1 MKITK
6 QRLKE
11 IIREE
16 LINESP
22 EGRAQMHA
30 KGLSKDALRVVSSL
44 KKGDIDKARYFIK
57 DIIDSLKEVEKYTR
71 KNDAAYLSLKK
82 GPLKFTEE
90 KLNER
95 LSGKTVT
102 WQIRTQERRTAK
114 KVLDKL
120 KLKIGK
126 DYEFK
131 FISNTFVL
139 ELDKKFE
146 DKVLELF
153 IKNRINVQGA

>member
-11 IIREE
+11 IIKEE
-16 LINESP
+16 IRNF
-22 EGRAQMHA
+22 
-30 KGLSKDALRVVSSL
+30 L
-44 KKGDIDKARYFIK
+44 KK
-57 DIIDSLKEVEKYTR
+57 
-71 KNDAAYLSLKK
+71 
-82 GPLKFTEE
+82 E

-95 LSGKTVT
+95 LSGKIVT

-126 DYEFK
+126 DYNFL
-131 FISNTFVL
+131 FIGNTFAL
-139 ELDKKFE
+139 ELLKKHE
-146 DKVLELF
+146 NKVLELF
-153 IKNRINVQGA
+153 IKNRINVN

>member
-1 MKITK
+1 MKLTK

-11 IIREE
+11 IIKEE
-16 LINESP
+16 LMNESP

-139 ELDKKFE
+139 ELLKKHE
-146 DKVLELF
+146 NKVLELF
-153 IKNRINVQGA
+153 IKNRINVN